1 MEQRSRRE
9 FLIKY
14 LLDENPGYMNS
25 SIPKGE
31 QEQKALLRGL
41 FNVRMPM
48 AAGEDFLT
56 VQDEYLREEISER
69 GITDI
74 KDLKQVQKDIYLW
87 QGDIT
92 ALKCGAIVNAAN
104 CKLLGCFIPNHR
116 CIDNAIHSF
125 AGVQLRCRC
134 AEIMEKQ
141 GVDEGTGS
149 AKITPAFNL
158 PCDYVI
164 HTVGP
169 IVYGA
174 LTEEDERLLASCYE
188 SCLALADE
196 NGVKSI
202 AFCCISTGEF
212 HFPNQRAAEIAV
224 QTVKQYKADKNSD
237 IEVVFNVFKDSDYEI
252 YRKLL
257 G

>member
-1 MEQRSRRE
+1 MEQKARRE

-25 SIPKGE
+25 NIPEAE
-31 QEQKALLRGL
+31 QEQKTLLRGL

-48 AAGEDFLT
+48 VAREDFLA

-74 KDLKQVQKDIYLW
+74 KDLEQIQKDIYLW

-104 CKLLGCFIPNHR
+104 CKMLGCFIPNHR
-116 CIDNAIHSF
+116 CIDNAIHTY

-134 AEIMEKQ
+134 AEIMDKQ
-141 GVDEGTGS
+141 GFDEKTGS

-196 NGVKSI
+196 NGVESI

-224 QTVKQYKADKNSD
+224 QTVKQYKEDNNSD
-237 IEVVFNVFKDSDYEI
+237 IEVVFNVFKDIDYEI